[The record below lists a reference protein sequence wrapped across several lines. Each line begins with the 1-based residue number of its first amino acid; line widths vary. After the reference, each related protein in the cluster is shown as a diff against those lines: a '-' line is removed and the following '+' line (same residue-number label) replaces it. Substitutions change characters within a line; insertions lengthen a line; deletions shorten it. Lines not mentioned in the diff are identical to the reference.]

1 MALPYSVPDDR
12 VSPEIPNTSR
22 TVQGTQIFDV
32 ETSTN
37 AAVPG
42 TDSRAAGAP
51 VDSRVAAIIP
61 QNSRQPGVFGPN
73 E

>member
-1 MALPYSVPDDR
+1 MPTPYSVPDDR
-12 VSPEIPNTSR
+12 VAPEIPNTSR

-32 ETSTN
+32 ETSDN

-42 TDSRAAGAP
+42 TDSRVGGAP
-51 VDSRVAAIIP
+51 VDSRVAAIVP
-61 QNSRQPGVFGPN
+61 QNSRTPGTFGPG

>member
-12 VSPEIPNTSR
+12 VAPEIVNTSR
-22 TVQGTQIFDV
+22 TVQGTKIFDV

-42 TDSRAAGAP
+42 TDSRAADAP
-51 VDSRVAAIIP
+51 VDSRVAAIVP
-61 QNSRQPGVFGPN
+61 QNSRTPGTFGPG